1 MDSFAPLLRP
11 CLVMPSRRL
20 LRGNQGRWQAG
31 ADQLVF
37 IVGGRNQPDR
47 RPGAIAG
54 MRRRMRARFP
64 EGAARMIAQPSQ
76 PLAPRAGQ
84 ILA

>member
-11 CLVMPSRRL
+11 CLVIPSRAPPA
-20 LRGNQGRWQAG
+20 GYQGRWQAG
-31 ADQLVF
+31 ADPRAF

-54 MRRRMRARFP
+54 MRRRMRAVSP
-64 EGAARMIAQPSQ
+64 KAQH
-76 PLAPRAGQ
+76 G
-84 ILA
+84 